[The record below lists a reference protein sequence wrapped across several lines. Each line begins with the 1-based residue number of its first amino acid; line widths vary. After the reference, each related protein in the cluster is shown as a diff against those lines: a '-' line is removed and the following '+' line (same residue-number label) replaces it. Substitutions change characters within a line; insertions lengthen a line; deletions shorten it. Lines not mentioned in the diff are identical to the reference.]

1 MCGMITILAW
11 INTTLCVFGFGVLV
25 GLANSPSVTKDL
37 FIVGL
42 CVWVYMVLISIALI
56 KSISKDY

>member
-1 MCGMITILAW
+1 MITVLAW
-11 INTTLCVFGFGVLV
+11 INSILCLFGIAVLI
-25 GLANSPSVTKDL
+25 GLANSPSITKDQ

-42 CVWVYMVLISIALI
+42 FVWVYMVLISIALI

>member
-1 MCGMITILAW
+1 MIIFLTW
-11 INTTLCVFGFGVLV
+11 INTVLCVFGFVVLI
-25 GLANSPSVTKDL
+25 GLAGSPNVTKDL

-42 CVWVYMVLISIALI
+42 FVWVYMVLISIALI

>member
-1 MCGMITILAW
+1 MKTILAW
-11 INTTLCVFGFGVLV
+11 INTVLCVFGFVILI
-25 GLANSPSVTKDL
+25 GLAGSPNVTKDL

-42 CVWVYMVLISIALI
+42 FVWVYMVLISVALI